1 MIDRRSLVEVG
12 VAMVLRD
19 RFSNEAGRISNSFR
33 TMMNDMN
40 TWNRGIQMSTSNAF
54 EFGKELVGG
63 MARAYQYS
71 AGVYD
76 QVFLASKMSGANAAQ
91 QARLMQVAKEVNEV
105 TPLTAADIASG
116 EKYLA
121 MAGNNVEQ
129 IERMIGP
136 AAKLASIFS
145 MPLGQKGGVADL
157 VTNIMQTFNI
167 PSQNA
172 TQVVDQLATAV
183 TSANISLTDLA
194 QSFQYSGAEFRNA
207 KISMGDAA
215 AAIGVL
221 GNQGIQASS
230 AGTALANMMR
240 YLTLSVTGQKK
251 GGGEMLKSLGIDPKT
266 LVDASGNLLR
276 LDKIISIL
284 GDKLRGKRGID
295 ISSALFNIF
304 GVRGTRAASALLQDY
319 WTGANKLTELMDKVA
334 GASGTVENLTQ
345 ERLQTPAGII
355 EQFKS
360 NWENFIVT
368 AGSTLAEVFSP
379 VLKLGSGILKIINSM
394 QETWAGKFLVKVVA
408 TGAVVGTLYQGFKFI
423 QGTIKMISTF
433 QALATSETNGMAE
446 GMVRTNVQAS
456 ILEGHMR
463 NISAMMMRMTAMQM
477 APGKFFALPMG
488 GTIGKTR
495 KGTVVARDAR
505 GRFTSMSTL
514 AGAGVGAAVG
524 STVTKTAGQQI
535 AKKGARGFGA
545 AVGSTVTKTAGQQIA
560 KKGAMGFG
568 ARLLGGRLLGFL
580 GGPWGLLA
588 SIAIPALIE
597 VIGGL
602 TNSVDK
608 NTAALTSEET
618 KASIQDRNQ
627 QAFVDAVRSAIRDGF
642 KDSRINIS
650 VDGNEAGDFAPG
662 GQQDFTGIS
671 LGLN

>member
-116 EKYLA
+116 ERYLA

-251 GGGEMLKSLGIDPKT
+251 GGGEMLIKSLGIDPKT

-433 QALATSETNGMAE
+433 QALATSETKGMAE

-535 AKKGARGFGA
+535 AKR
-545 AVGSTVTKTAGQQIA
+545 
-560 KKGAMGFG
+560 GAMGFG

-608 NTAALTSEET
+608 NTEALTSEET

>member
-1 MIDRRSLVEVG
+1 MINSRSLVEVG
-12 VAMVLRD
+12 VAMVLKD

-40 TWNRGIQMSTSNAF
+40 TWNRGIQMSAANAF
-54 EFGKELVGG
+54 DFGKELVGG
-63 MARAYQYS
+63 MAKAYQYS

-105 TPLTAADIASG
+105 TPLTAKDIASG
-116 EKYLA
+116 ERYLA

-129 IERMIGP
+129 IEKMIGP

-145 MPLGQKGGVADL
+145 MPLGEKGGVADL
-157 VTNIMQTFNI
+157 MTNIMQTFNI

-251 GGGEMLKSLGIDPKT
+251 AGSTMLKSLGIDPAS
-266 LVDASGNLLR
+266 LVDSQGNLLR
-276 LDKIISIL
+276 LDKIITML
-284 GDKLRGKRGID
+284 GDKLRGRRGID

-319 WTGANKLTELMDKVA
+319 WSGTNKLTELMDKVNSA
-334 GASGTVENLTQ
+334 KGTVESLTQ

-360 NWENFIVT
+360 NWENFVVT
-368 AGSTLAEVFSP
+368 AGSTLAKVFNP
-379 VLKLGSGILKIINSM
+379 LLKFGSGLLKIINDI

-408 TGAVVGTLYQGFKFI
+408 TGALVGTLYQGFKFI
-423 QGTIKMISTF
+423 SGTIRMISTF
-433 QALATSETNGMAE
+433 QALATAETEGMAA
-446 GMVRTNVQAS
+446 GMTKTNVQAT
-456 ILEGHMR
+456 ILEGHLR
-463 NISAMMMRMTAMQM
+463 NISAMMMRMTALQM

-488 GTIGKTR
+488 GTVGKTK
-495 KGTVVARDAR
+495 KGTVVARDSQ

-514 AGAGVGAAVG
+514 AGAGAGAAVG
-524 STVTKTAGQQI
+524 STVTRTAGQQV
-535 AKKGARGFGA
+535 AKRGA
-545 AVGSTVTKTAGQQIA
+545 I
-560 KKGAMGFG
+560 GFG
-568 ARLLGGRLLGFL
+568 ARLLGSRLLGFL
-580 GGPWGLLA
+580 GGPLGLAL
-588 SIAIPALIE
+588 SIGIPLLIE

-608 NTAALTSEET
+608 NTEALNSDDN
-618 KASIQDRNQ
+618 KASIQERNQ
-627 QAFVDAVRSAIRDGF
+627 QAFVEAVRSAIRDGF

-650 VDGNEAGDFAPG
+650 VDGEPVGDFAPG
-662 GQQDFTGIS
+662 NSSDFTGIA
-671 LGLN
+671 LGIN

>member
-1 MIDRRSLVEVG
+1 MINSRSLVEVG
-12 VAMVLRD
+12 VAMVLKD

-40 TWNRGIQMSTSNAF
+40 TWNRGIQMSAANAF
-54 EFGKELVGG
+54 DFGKELVGG
-63 MARAYQYS
+63 MAKAYQYS

-105 TPLTAADIASG
+105 TPLTAKDIASG
-116 EKYLA
+116 ERYLA

-129 IERMIGP
+129 IEKMIGP

-145 MPLGQKGGVADL
+145 MPLGEKGGVADL
-157 VTNIMQTFNI
+157 MTNIMQTFNI

-183 TSANISLTDLA
+183 NSANISLTDLA

-251 GGGEMLKSLGIDPKT
+251 AGSTMLKSLGIDPAS
-266 LVDASGNLLR
+266 LVDSQGNLLR
-276 LDKIISIL
+276 LDKIITML
-284 GDKLRGKRGID
+284 GDKLRGRRGID

-319 WTGANKLTELMDKVA
+319 WSGTNKLTELMDKVNSA
-334 GASGTVENLTQ
+334 KGTVESLAQ

-360 NWENFIVT
+360 NWENFVVT
-368 AGSTLAEVFSP
+368 VGSTLAQVFNP
-379 VLKLGSGILKIINSM
+379 LLKFGSGLLKIINDI

-408 TGAVVGTLYQGFKFI
+408 TGALVGTLYQGFKFI
-423 QGTIKMISTF
+423 SGTIRMISTF
-433 QALATSETNGMAE
+433 QALATAETEGMAA
-446 GMVRTNVQAS
+446 GMTKTNVQAT
-456 ILEGHMR
+456 ILEGHLR
-463 NISAMMMRMTAMQM
+463 NISAMMMRMTALQM

-488 GTIGKTR
+488 GTVGKTK
-495 KGTVVARDAR
+495 KGTVVARDSQ

-514 AGAGVGAAVG
+514 AGAGAGAAVG
-524 STVTKTAGQQI
+524 STVTRTAGQQV
-535 AKKGARGFGA
+535 AKRGA
-545 AVGSTVTKTAGQQIA
+545 I
-560 KKGAMGFG
+560 GFG
-568 ARLLGGRLLGFL
+568 ARLLGSRLLGFL
-580 GGPWGLLA
+580 GGPWGLAL
-588 SIAIPALIE
+588 SIGIPLLIE

-608 NTAALTSEET
+608 NTEALNSDDN
-618 KASIQDRNQ
+618 KASIQERNQ
-627 QAFVDAVRSAIRDGF
+627 QAFVEAVRSAIRDGF

-650 VDGNEAGDFAPG
+650 VDGEPVGDFAPG
-662 GQQDFTGIS
+662 NSSDFTGIA
-671 LGLN
+671 LGIN

>member
-1 MIDRRSLVEVG
+1 MINSRSLVEVG
-12 VAMVLRD
+12 VAMVLKD

-40 TWNRGIQMSTSNAF
+40 TWNRGIQMSAANAF
-54 EFGKELVGG
+54 DFGKELVGG
-63 MARAYQYS
+63 MAKAYQYS

-105 TPLTAADIASG
+105 TPLTAKDIASG

-129 IERMIGP
+129 IEKMIGP

-145 MPLGQKGGVADL
+145 MPLGEKGGVADL
-157 VTNIMQTFNI
+157 MTNIMQTFNI

-251 GGGEMLKSLGIDPKT
+251 AGSTMLKSLGIDPAS
-266 LVDASGNLLR
+266 LVDSQGNLLR
-276 LDKIISIL
+276 LDKIITML
-284 GDKLRGKRGID
+284 GDKLRGRRGID

-319 WTGANKLTELMDKVA
+319 WSGTNKLTELMDKVNSA
-334 GASGTVENLTQ
+334 KGTVESLTQ

-360 NWENFIVT
+360 NWENFVVT
-368 AGSTLAEVFSP
+368 VGSTLAQVFNP
-379 VLKLGSGILKIINSM
+379 LLKFGSGLLKIINDI

-408 TGAVVGTLYQGFKFI
+408 TGALVGTLYQGFKFI
-423 QGTIKMISTF
+423 SGTIRMISTF
-433 QALATSETNGMAE
+433 QALATAETEGMAA
-446 GMVRTNVQAS
+446 GMTKTNVQAT
-456 ILEGHMR
+456 ILEGHLR
-463 NISAMMMRMTAMQM
+463 NISAMMMRMTALQM

-488 GTIGKTR
+488 GTVGKTK
-495 KGTVVARDAR
+495 KGTVVARDSQ

-514 AGAGVGAAVG
+514 AGAGAGAAVG
-524 STVTKTAGQQI
+524 STVTRTAGQQV
-535 AKKGARGFGA
+535 AKRGA
-545 AVGSTVTKTAGQQIA
+545 I
-560 KKGAMGFG
+560 GFG
-568 ARLLGGRLLGFL
+568 ARLLGSRLLGFL
-580 GGPWGLLA
+580 GGPLGLAL
-588 SIAIPALIE
+588 SIGIPLLIE

-608 NTAALTSEET
+608 NTET
-618 KASIQDRNQ
+618 LNSDDNKASIQERNQ
-627 QAFVDAVRSAIRDGF
+627 QAFVEAVRSAIRDGF

-650 VDGNEAGDFAPG
+650 VDGEPVGDFAPG
-662 GQQDFTGIS
+662 NSSDFTGIA
-671 LGLN
+671 LGIN

>member
-1 MIDRRSLVEVG
+1 MINSRSLVEVG
-12 VAMVLRD
+12 VAMVLKD

-40 TWNRGIQMSTSNAF
+40 TWNRGIQMSAANAF
-54 EFGKELVGG
+54 DFGKELVGG
-63 MARAYQYS
+63 MAKAYQYS

-105 TPLTAADIASG
+105 TPLTAKDIASG

-129 IERMIGP
+129 IEKMIGP

-145 MPLGQKGGVADL
+145 MPFGEKGGVADL
-157 VTNIMQTFNI
+157 MTNIMQTFDI

-221 GNQGIQASS
+221 GNQGIHASS

-251 GGGEMLKSLGIDPKT
+251 AGSTMLKSLGIDPAS
-266 LVDASGNLLR
+266 LVDSQGNLLR
-276 LDKIISIL
+276 LDKIITML
-284 GDKLRGKRGID
+284 GDKLRGRRGID

-319 WTGANKLTELMDKVA
+319 WSGTNKLTELMDKVNSA
-334 GASGTVENLTQ
+334 KGTVENLTQ

-368 AGSTLAEVFSP
+368 AGSTLAKVFNP
-379 VLKLGSGILKIINSM
+379 LLKFGSGLLKIINDI
-394 QETWAGKFLVKVVA
+394 QETWAGKFLVKIVA
-408 TGAVVGTLYQGFKFI
+408 TGALVGTIYQGFKFI
-423 QGTIKMISTF
+423 SGTIRMISTF
-433 QALATSETNGMAE
+433 QALATAETEGMAA
-446 GMVRTNVQAS
+446 GMTKTNVQAT
-456 ILEGHMR
+456 ILEGHLR
-463 NISAMMMRMTAMQM
+463 NISAMMMRMTALQM

-488 GTIGKTR
+488 GTVGKTK
-495 KGTVVARDAR
+495 KGTVVARDSQ

-514 AGAGVGAAVG
+514 AGAGAGAAVG
-524 STVTKTAGQQI
+524 STVTRTAGQQV
-535 AKKGARGFGA
+535 AKRGA
-545 AVGSTVTKTAGQQIA
+545 I
-560 KKGAMGFG
+560 GFG
-568 ARLLGGRLLGFL
+568 ARLLGSRLLGFL
-580 GGPWGLLA
+580 GGPLGLAL
-588 SIAIPALIE
+588 SIGIPLLIE
-597 VIGGL
+597 VIGSL
-602 TNSVDK
+602 TSSVDK
-608 NTAALTSEET
+608 NTEALNSDDN
-618 KASIQDRNQ
+618 KASIQERNQ
-627 QAFVDAVRSAIRDGF
+627 QAFVEAVRSAIRDGF

-650 VDGNEAGDFAPG
+650 VDGEPVGDFAPG
-662 GQQDFTGIS
+662 NSSDFTGIA
-671 LGLN
+671 LGIN

>member
-116 EKYLA
+116 ERYLA

-157 VTNIMQTFNI
+157 MTNIMQTFNI

-334 GASGTVENLTQ
+334 GANGTVENLTQ

-379 VLKLGSGILKIINSM
+379 VLKLGSGILKIINSI

-423 QGTIKMISTF
+423 QGTIKMIGTF
-433 QALATSETNGMAE
+433 QALATTETNGMAE
-446 GMVRTNVQAS
+446 GMVRTNVQAT

-495 KGTVVARDAR
+495 KGIVVARDAR
-505 GRFTSMSTL
+505 RFTSMSTL
-514 AGAGVGAAVG
+514 AGAGV
-524 STVTKTAGQQI
+524 
-535 AKKGARGFGA
+535 GA

-602 TNSVDK
+602 TSSVDN
-608 NTAALTSEET
+608 NTAALNSEET

-627 QAFVDAVRSAIRDGF
+627 QAFIDAVRGAIRDGF
-642 KDSRINIS
+642 NDSRINIS

>member
-1 MIDRRSLVEVG
+1 MINSRSLVEVG
-12 VAMVLRD
+12 VAMVLKD

-40 TWNRGIQMSTSNAF
+40 TWNRGIQMSAANAF
-54 EFGKELVGG
+54 DFGKELVGG
-63 MARAYQYS
+63 MAKAYQYS

-105 TPLTAADIASG
+105 TPLTAKDIASG
-116 EKYLA
+116 ERYLA

-129 IERMIGP
+129 IEKMIGP

-145 MPLGQKGGVADL
+145 MPLGEKGGVADL
-157 VTNIMQTFNI
+157 MTNIMQTFNI

-251 GGGEMLKSLGIDPKT
+251 AGSTMLKSLGIDPAS
-266 LVDASGNLLR
+266 LVDSQGNLLR
-276 LDKIISIL
+276 LDKIITML
-284 GDKLRGKRGID
+284 GDKLRGRRGID

-319 WTGANKLTELMDKVA
+319 WSGTNKLTELMDKVNSA
-334 GASGTVENLTQ
+334 KGTVESLTQ

-360 NWENFIVT
+360 NWENFVVT
-368 AGSTLAEVFSP
+368 VGSTLAQVFNP
-379 VLKLGSGILKIINSM
+379 LLKFGSGLLKIINDI

-408 TGAVVGTLYQGFKFI
+408 TGALVGTLYQGFKFI
-423 QGTIKMISTF
+423 SGTIRMISTF
-433 QALATSETNGMAE
+433 QALATAETEGMAA
-446 GMVRTNVQAS
+446 GMTKTNVQAT
-456 ILEGHMR
+456 ILEGHLR
-463 NISAMMMRMTAMQM
+463 NISAMMMRMTALQM

-488 GTIGKTR
+488 GTVGKTK
-495 KGTVVARDAR
+495 KGTVVARDSQ

-514 AGAGVGAAVG
+514 AGAGAGAAVG
-524 STVTKTAGQQI
+524 STVTRTAGQQV
-535 AKKGARGFGA
+535 AKRGA
-545 AVGSTVTKTAGQQIA
+545 I
-560 KKGAMGFG
+560 GFG
-568 ARLLGGRLLGFL
+568 ARLLGSRLLGFL
-580 GGPWGLLA
+580 GGPLGLAL
-588 SIAIPALIE
+588 SIGIPLLIE

-608 NTAALTSEET
+608 NTET
-618 KASIQDRNQ
+618 LNSDDNKASIQERNQ
-627 QAFVDAVRSAIRDGF
+627 QAFVEAVRSAIRDGF

-650 VDGNEAGDFAPG
+650 VDGEPVGDFAPG
-662 GQQDFTGIS
+662 NSSDFTGIA
-671 LGLN
+671 LGIN

>member
-1 MIDRRSLVEVG
+1 MINSRSLVEVG
-12 VAMVLRD
+12 VAMVLKD

-40 TWNRGIQMSTSNAF
+40 TWNRGIQMSAANAF
-54 EFGKELVGG
+54 DFGKELVGG
-63 MARAYQYS
+63 MAKAYQYS

-116 EKYLA
+116 ERYLA

-129 IERMIGP
+129 IEKMIGP

-145 MPLGQKGGVADL
+145 MPLGEKGGVADL
-157 VTNIMQTFNI
+157 MTNIMQTFNI

-251 GGGEMLKSLGIDPKT
+251 AGSTMLKSLGIDPAS
-266 LVDASGNLLR
+266 LVDSQGNLLR
-276 LDKIISIL
+276 LDKIITML
-284 GDKLRGKRGID
+284 GDKLRGRRGID

-319 WTGANKLTELMDKVA
+319 WSGTNKLTELMDKVNSA
-334 GASGTVENLTQ
+334 KGTVENLTQ

-360 NWENFIVT
+360 NWGNFIVT
-368 AGSTLAEVFSP
+368 AGSTLAKVFNP
-379 VLKLGSGILKIINSM
+379 LLKFGSGLLKIINDI
-394 QETWAGKFLVKVVA
+394 QETWAGKFLVKIVA
-408 TGAVVGTLYQGFKFI
+408 TGALVGTIYQGFKFI
-423 QGTIKMISTF
+423 SGTIRMISTF
-433 QALATSETNGMAE
+433 QALATAETEGMAA
-446 GMVRTNVQAS
+446 GMTKTNVQAT
-456 ILEGHMR
+456 ILEGHLR
-463 NISAMMMRMTAMQM
+463 NISAMMMRMTALQM

-488 GTIGKTR
+488 GTVGKTK
-495 KGTVVARDAR
+495 KGTVVARDSQ

-514 AGAGVGAAVG
+514 AGAGAGAAVG
-524 STVTKTAGQQI
+524 STVTRTAGQQV
-535 AKKGARGFGA
+535 AKRGA
-545 AVGSTVTKTAGQQIA
+545 I
-560 KKGAMGFG
+560 GFG
-568 ARLLGGRLLGFL
+568 ARLLGSRLLGFL
-580 GGPWGLLA
+580 GGPLGLAL
-588 SIAIPALIE
+588 SIGIPLLIE

-602 TNSVDK
+602 TSSVDK
-608 NTAALTSEET
+608 NTEALNSDDN
-618 KASIQDRNQ
+618 KASIQERNQ
-627 QAFVDAVRSAIRDGF
+627 QAFVEAVRSAIRDGF

-650 VDGNEAGDFAPG
+650 VDGEPVGDFAPG
-662 GQQDFTGIS
+662 NSSDFTGIA
-671 LGLN
+671 LGIN

>member
-1 MIDRRSLVEVG
+1 MINSRSLVEVG
-12 VAMVLRD
+12 VAMVLKD

-40 TWNRGIQMSTSNAF
+40 TWNRGIQMSAANAF
-54 EFGKELVGG
+54 DFGKELVGG
-63 MARAYQYS
+63 MAKAYQYS

-91 QARLMQVAKEVNEV
+91 QARLMQIAKEVNEV
-105 TPLTAADIASG
+105 TPLTAKDIASG
-116 EKYLA
+116 ERYLA

-129 IERMIGP
+129 IEKMIGP

-145 MPLGQKGGVADL
+145 MPLGEKGGVADL
-157 VTNIMQTFNI
+157 MTNIMQTFNI

-251 GGGEMLKSLGIDPKT
+251 AGSTMLKSLGIDPAS
-266 LVDASGNLLR
+266 LVDSQGNLLR
-276 LDKIISIL
+276 LDKIITML
-284 GDKLRGKRGID
+284 GDKLRGRRGID

-319 WTGANKLTELMDKVA
+319 WSGTNKLTELMDKVNSA
-334 GASGTVENLTQ
+334 KGTVESLTQ

-360 NWENFIVT
+360 NWENFVVT
-368 AGSTLAEVFSP
+368 VGSTLAQVFNP
-379 VLKLGSGILKIINSM
+379 LLKFGSDLLKIINDI

-408 TGAVVGTLYQGFKFI
+408 TGALVGTLYQGFKFI
-423 QGTIKMISTF
+423 SGTIRMISTF
-433 QALATSETNGMAE
+433 QALATAETEGMAA
-446 GMVRTNVQAS
+446 GMTKTNVQAT
-456 ILEGHMR
+456 ILEGHLR
-463 NISAMMMRMTAMQM
+463 NISAMMMRMTALQM

-488 GTIGKTR
+488 GTVGKTK
-495 KGTVVARDAR
+495 KGTVVARDSQ

-514 AGAGVGAAVG
+514 AGAGAGAAVG
-524 STVTKTAGQQI
+524 STVTRTAGQQV
-535 AKKGARGFGA
+535 AKRGA
-545 AVGSTVTKTAGQQIA
+545 I
-560 KKGAMGFG
+560 GFG
-568 ARLLGGRLLGFL
+568 ARLLGSRLLGFL
-580 GGPWGLLA
+580 GGPLGLAL
-588 SIAIPALIE
+588 SIGIPLLIE

-608 NTAALTSEET
+608 NTEALNSDDN
-618 KASIQDRNQ
+618 KASIQERNQ
-627 QAFVDAVRSAIRDGF
+627 QAFVEAVRSAIRDGF

-650 VDGNEAGDFAPG
+650 VDGEPVGDFAPG
-662 GQQDFTGIS
+662 NSSDFTGIA
-671 LGLN
+671 LGIN

>member
-1 MIDRRSLVEVG
+1 MINSRSLVEVG
-12 VAMVLRD
+12 VAMVLKD

-40 TWNRGIQMSTSNAF
+40 TWNRGIQMSAANAF
-54 EFGKELVGG
+54 DFGKELVGG
-63 MARAYQYS
+63 MAKAYQYS

-105 TPLTAADIASG
+105 TPLTAKDIASG
-116 EKYLA
+116 ERYLA

-129 IERMIGP
+129 IEKMIGP

-145 MPLGQKGGVADL
+145 MPLGEKGGVADL
-157 VTNIMQTFNI
+157 MTNIMQTFNI

-172 TQVVDQLATAV
+172 TQVVDQLVTAV

-251 GGGEMLKSLGIDPKT
+251 AGSTMLKSLGIDPAS
-266 LVDASGNLLR
+266 LVDSQGNLLR
-276 LDKIISIL
+276 LDKIITML
-284 GDKLRGKRGID
+284 GDKLRGRRGID

-319 WTGANKLTELMDKVA
+319 WSGTNKLTELMDKVNSA
-334 GASGTVENLTQ
+334 KGTVENLTQ

-360 NWENFIVT
+360 NWENFVVT
-368 AGSTLAEVFSP
+368 VGSTLAKVFNP
-379 VLKLGSGILKIINSM
+379 LLKFGSGLFKIINDI

-408 TGAVVGTLYQGFKFI
+408 TGALVGTLYQGFKFI
-423 QGTIKMISTF
+423 SGTIRMISTF
-433 QALATSETNGMAE
+433 QALATAETEGMAA
-446 GMVRTNVQAS
+446 GMIKTNVQAT
-456 ILEGHMR
+456 ILEGHLR
-463 NISAMMMRMTAMQM
+463 NISAMMMRMTALQM

-488 GTIGKTR
+488 GTVGKTK
-495 KGTVVARDAR
+495 KGTVIARDSQ

-514 AGAGVGAAVG
+514 AGAGAGAAVG
-524 STVTKTAGQQI
+524 STVTRTAGQQV
-535 AKKGARGFGA
+535 AKRGA
-545 AVGSTVTKTAGQQIA
+545 I
-560 KKGAMGFG
+560 GFG
-568 ARLLGGRLLGFL
+568 ARLLGSRLLGFL
-580 GGPWGLLA
+580 GGPLGLAL
-588 SIAIPALIE
+588 SIGIPLLIE

-602 TNSVDK
+602 TSSVDK
-608 NTAALTSEET
+608 NTEALNSDDN
-618 KASIQDRNQ
+618 KASIQERNQ
-627 QAFVDAVRSAIRDGF
+627 QAFVEAVRSAIRDGF

-650 VDGNEAGDFAPG
+650 VDGEPVGDFAPG
-662 GQQDFTGIS
+662 NSSDFTGIA
-671 LGLN
+671 LGIN

>member
-1 MIDRRSLVEVG
+1 MINSRSLVEVG
-12 VAMVLRD
+12 VAMVLKD

-40 TWNRGIQMSTSNAF
+40 TWNRGIQMSAANAF
-54 EFGKELVGG
+54 DFGKELVGG
-63 MARAYQYS
+63 MAKAYQYS

-105 TPLTAADIASG
+105 TPLTAKDIASG
-116 EKYLA
+116 ERYLA

-129 IERMIGP
+129 IEKMIGP

-145 MPLGQKGGVADL
+145 MPLGEKGGVADL
-157 VTNIMQTFNI
+157 MTNIMQAFNI

-251 GGGEMLKSLGIDPKT
+251 AGSSMLKSLGIDPAS
-266 LVDASGNLLR
+266 LVDSQGNLLR
-276 LDKIISIL
+276 LDKIITML
-284 GDKLRGKRGID
+284 GDKLRGRRGID

-319 WTGANKLTELMDKVA
+319 WSGTNKLTELMDKVNSA
-334 GASGTVENLTQ
+334 KGTVESLTQ

-360 NWENFIVT
+360 NWGNFVVT
-368 AGSTLAEVFSP
+368 VGSTLAQVFNP
-379 VLKLGSGILKIINSM
+379 LLKFGSGLLKIINDI

-408 TGAVVGTLYQGFKFI
+408 TGALVGTLYQGFKFI
-423 QGTIKMISTF
+423 SGTIRMISTF
-433 QALATSETNGMAE
+433 QALATAETEGMAA
-446 GMVRTNVQAS
+446 GMTKTNVQAT
-456 ILEGHMR
+456 ILEGHLR
-463 NISAMMMRMTAMQM
+463 NISAMMMRMTALQM

-488 GTIGKTR
+488 GTVGKTK
-495 KGTVVARDAR
+495 KGTVVARDSQ

-514 AGAGVGAAVG
+514 AGAGAGAAVG
-524 STVTKTAGQQI
+524 STVTRTAGQQV
-535 AKKGARGFGA
+535 AKRGA
-545 AVGSTVTKTAGQQIA
+545 I
-560 KKGAMGFG
+560 GFG
-568 ARLLGGRLLGFL
+568 ARLLGSRLLGFL
-580 GGPWGLLA
+580 GGPLGLAL
-588 SIAIPALIE
+588 SIGIPLLIE

-608 NTAALTSEET
+608 NTEALNSDDN
-618 KASIQDRNQ
+618 KASIQERNQ
-627 QAFVDAVRSAIRDGF
+627 QAFVEAVRSAIRDGF

-650 VDGNEAGDFAPG
+650 VDGEPVGDFAPG
-662 GQQDFTGIS
+662 NSSDFTGIA
-671 LGLN
+671 LGIN

>member
-1 MIDRRSLVEVG
+1 MINSRSLVEVG
-12 VAMVLRD
+12 VAMVLKD

-40 TWNRGIQMSTSNAF
+40 TWNRGIQMSAANAF
-54 EFGKELVGG
+54 DFGKELVGG
-63 MARAYQYS
+63 MAKAYQYS

-105 TPLTAADIASG
+105 TPLTAKDIASG
-116 EKYLA
+116 ERYLA

-129 IERMIGP
+129 IEKMIGP

-145 MPLGQKGGVADL
+145 MPLGEKGGVADL
-157 VTNIMQTFNI
+157 MTNIMQTFNI

-251 GGGEMLKSLGIDPKT
+251 AGSTMLKSLGIDPAS
-266 LVDASGNLLR
+266 LVDSQGNLLR
-276 LDKIISIL
+276 LDKIITML
-284 GDKLRGKRGID
+284 GDKLRGRRGID

-319 WTGANKLTELMDKVA
+319 WSGTNKLTELMDKVNSA
-334 GASGTVENLTQ
+334 KGTVESLAQ

-360 NWENFIVT
+360 NWENFVVT
-368 AGSTLAEVFSP
+368 VGSTLAQVFNP
-379 VLKLGSGILKIINSM
+379 LLKFGSGLLKIINDI

-408 TGAVVGTLYQGFKFI
+408 TGALVGTLYQGFKFI
-423 QGTIKMISTF
+423 SGTIRMISTF
-433 QALATSETNGMAE
+433 QALATAETEGMAA
-446 GMVRTNVQAS
+446 GMTKTNVQAT
-456 ILEGHMR
+456 ILEGHLR
-463 NISAMMMRMTAMQM
+463 NISAMMMRMTALQM

-488 GTIGKTR
+488 GTVGKTK
-495 KGTVVARDAR
+495 KGTVVARDSQ

-514 AGAGVGAAVG
+514 AGAGAGAAVG
-524 STVTKTAGQQI
+524 STVTRTAGQQV
-535 AKKGARGFGA
+535 AKRGA
-545 AVGSTVTKTAGQQIA
+545 I
-560 KKGAMGFG
+560 GFG
-568 ARLLGGRLLGFL
+568 ARLLGSRLLGFL
-580 GGPWGLLA
+580 GGPLGLAL
-588 SIAIPALIE
+588 SIGIPLLIE

-608 NTAALTSEET
+608 NTEALNSDNN
-618 KASIQDRNQ
+618 KASIQERNQ
-627 QAFVDAVRSAIRDGF
+627 QAFVEAVRSAIRDGF

-650 VDGNEAGDFAPG
+650 VDGEPVGDFAPG
-662 GQQDFTGIS
+662 NSSDFTGIA
-671 LGLN
+671 LGIN

>member
-1 MIDRRSLVEVG
+1 MINSRSLVEVG
-12 VAMVLRD
+12 VAMVLKD

-40 TWNRGIQMSTSNAF
+40 TWNRGIQMSAANAF
-54 EFGKELVGG
+54 DFGKELVGG
-63 MARAYQYS
+63 MAKAYQYS

-76 QVFLASKMSGANAAQ
+76 QVFLASKVSGANAAQ

-105 TPLTAADIASG
+105 TPLTAKDIASG
-116 EKYLA
+116 ERYLA

-129 IERMIGP
+129 IEKMIGP

-145 MPLGQKGGVADL
+145 MPVGEKGGVADL
-157 VTNIMQTFNI
+157 MTNIMQTFNI

-183 TSANISLTDLA
+183 NSANISLTDLA

-251 GGGEMLKSLGIDPKT
+251 AGSTMLKSLGIDPAS
-266 LVDASGNLLR
+266 LVDSQGNLLR
-276 LDKIISIL
+276 LDKIITML
-284 GDKLRGKRGID
+284 GDKLRGRRGID

-319 WTGANKLTELMDKVA
+319 WSGTNKLTELMDKLNSA
-334 GASGTVENLTQ
+334 KGTVESLTQ

-360 NWENFIVT
+360 NWENFVVT
-368 AGSTLAEVFSP
+368 VGSTLAQVFNP
-379 VLKLGSGILKIINSM
+379 LLKFGSGLLKIINDI

-408 TGAVVGTLYQGFKFI
+408 TGALVGTLYQGFKFI
-423 QGTIKMISTF
+423 SGTIRMISTF
-433 QALATSETNGMAE
+433 QALATAETEGMAA
-446 GMVRTNVQAS
+446 GMTKTNVQAT
-456 ILEGHMR
+456 ILEGHLR
-463 NISAMMMRMTAMQM
+463 NISAMMMRMTALQM

-488 GTIGKTR
+488 GTVGKTK
-495 KGTVVARDAR
+495 KGTVVARDSQ

-514 AGAGVGAAVG
+514 AGAGAGAAVG
-524 STVTKTAGQQI
+524 STVTRTAGQQV
-535 AKKGARGFGA
+535 AKSGA
-545 AVGSTVTKTAGQQIA
+545 I
-560 KKGAMGFG
+560 GFG
-568 ARLLGGRLLGFL
+568 ARLLGSRLLGFL
-580 GGPWGLLA
+580 GGPLGLAL
-588 SIAIPALIE
+588 SIGIPLLIE

-608 NTAALTSEET
+608 NTEALNSDDN
-618 KASIQDRNQ
+618 KASIQERNQ
-627 QAFVDAVRSAIRDGF
+627 QAFVEAVRSAIRDGF

-650 VDGNEAGDFAPG
+650 VDGEPVGDFAPG
-662 GQQDFTGIS
+662 NSSDFTGIA
-671 LGLN
+671 LGIN

>member
-1 MIDRRSLVEVG
+1 MINSRSLVEVG
-12 VAMVLRD
+12 VAMVLKD

-40 TWNRGIQMSTSNAF
+40 TWNRGIQMSAANAF
-54 EFGKELVGG
+54 DFGKELVGG
-63 MARAYQYS
+63 MAKAYQYS

-76 QVFLASKMSGANAAQ
+76 RVFLASKMSGANAAQ

-105 TPLTAADIASG
+105 TPLTAKDIASG
-116 EKYLA
+116 ERYLA

-129 IERMIGP
+129 IEKMIGP

-145 MPLGQKGGVADL
+145 MPLGEKGGVADL
-157 VTNIMQTFNI
+157 MTNIMQTFNI

-251 GGGEMLKSLGIDPKT
+251 AGSTMLKSLGIDPAS
-266 LVDASGNLLR
+266 LVDSQGNLLR
-276 LDKIISIL
+276 LDKIITML
-284 GDKLRGKRGID
+284 GDKLRGRRGID

-319 WTGANKLTELMDKVA
+319 WSGTNKLTELMDKVNSA
-334 GASGTVENLTQ
+334 KGTVESLTQ

-368 AGSTLAEVFSP
+368 AGSTLAQVFSP
-379 VLKLGSGILKIINSM
+379 ILKLGSGLLKIINDI

-408 TGAVVGTLYQGFKFI
+408 TGAIVGTLYQGFKFI
-423 QGTIKMISTF
+423 SGTIRMISTF
-433 QALATSETNGMAE
+433 QALATAETEGMAS
-446 GMVRTNVQAS
+446 GMTKTNVQAS
-456 ILEGHMR
+456 ILEGHLR
-463 NISAMMMRMTAMQM
+463 NISAMMMRMTALQM

-488 GTIGKTR
+488 GTVGRMKNGR
-495 KGTVVARDAR
+495 LAAR
-505 GRFTSMSTL
+505 GADGKFISMAGL
-514 AGAGVGAAVG
+514 AGAGAA
-524 STVTKTAGQQI
+524 SSMATNTAKTVGQQVV
-535 AKKGARGFGA
+535 KKGAIRGA
-545 AVGSTVTKTAGQQIA
+545 A
-560 KKGAMGFG
+560 GF
-568 ARLLGGRLLGFL
+568 LGGRLLGFL
-580 GGPWGLLA
+580 GGPVGLAL
-588 SIAIPALIE
+588 SIGIPLLID

-602 TNSVDK
+602 TSSVDK
-608 NTAALTSEET
+608 NTEALNSEEN
-618 KASIQDRNQ
+618 KASIQERNQ

-650 VDGNEAGDFAPG
+650 VDGEPAGDFAPG
-662 GQQDFTGIS
+662 GQQDFTGIA
-671 LGLN
+671 LGIN

>member
-1 MIDRRSLVEVG
+1 MINSRSLVEVG
-12 VAMVLRD
+12 VAMVLKD

-40 TWNRGIQMSTSNAF
+40 TWNRGIQMSAANAF
-54 EFGKELVGG
+54 DFGKELVGG
-63 MARAYQYS
+63 MAKAYQYS

-105 TPLTAADIASG
+105 TPLTAKDIASG
-116 EKYLA
+116 ERYLA

-129 IERMIGP
+129 IEKMIGP

-145 MPLGQKGGVADL
+145 MPLGEKGGVADL
-157 VTNIMQTFNI
+157 MTNIMQTFNI

-183 TSANISLTDLA
+183 NSANISLTDLA

-215 AAIGVL
+215 AAMGVL

-251 GGGEMLKSLGIDPKT
+251 AGSTMLKSLGIDPAS
-266 LVDASGNLLR
+266 LVDSQGNLLR
-276 LDKIISIL
+276 LDKIITML
-284 GDKLRGKRGID
+284 GDKLRGRRGID

-319 WTGANKLTELMDKVA
+319 WSGTNKLTELMDKVNSA
-334 GASGTVENLTQ
+334 KGTVESLAQ

-360 NWENFIVT
+360 NWENFVVT
-368 AGSTLAEVFSP
+368 VGSTLAQVFNP
-379 VLKLGSGILKIINSM
+379 LLKFGSGLLKIINDI

-408 TGAVVGTLYQGFKFI
+408 TGALVGTLYQGFKFI
-423 QGTIKMISTF
+423 SGTIRMISTF
-433 QALATSETNGMAE
+433 QALATAETEGMAA
-446 GMVRTNVQAS
+446 GMTKTNVQAT
-456 ILEGHMR
+456 ILEGHLR
-463 NISAMMMRMTAMQM
+463 NISAMMMRMTALQM

-488 GTIGKTR
+488 GTVGKTK
-495 KGTVVARDAR
+495 KGTVVARDSQ

-514 AGAGVGAAVG
+514 AGAGAGAAVG
-524 STVTKTAGQQI
+524 STVTRTAGQQV
-535 AKKGARGFGA
+535 AKRGA
-545 AVGSTVTKTAGQQIA
+545 I
-560 KKGAMGFG
+560 GFG
-568 ARLLGGRLLGFL
+568 ARLLGSRLLGFL
-580 GGPWGLLA
+580 GGPLGLAL
-588 SIAIPALIE
+588 SIGIPLLIE

-608 NTAALTSEET
+608 NTEALNSDDN
-618 KASIQDRNQ
+618 KASIQERNQ
-627 QAFVDAVRSAIRDGF
+627 QAFVEAVRSAIRDGF

-650 VDGNEAGDFAPG
+650 VDGEPVGDFAPG
-662 GQQDFTGIS
+662 NSSDFTGIA
-671 LGLN
+671 LGIN

>member
-1 MIDRRSLVEVG
+1 MINSRSLVEVG
-12 VAMVLRD
+12 VAMVLKD

-33 TMMNDMN
+33 TLMNDMN
-40 TWNRGIQMSTSNAF
+40 TWNRGIQMSAANAF
-54 EFGKELVGG
+54 DFGKELVGG
-63 MARAYQYS
+63 MAKAYQYS

-91 QARLMQVAKEVNEV
+91 QVRLMQVAKEVNEV
-105 TPLTAADIASG
+105 LPLTAKDIASG

-129 IERMIGP
+129 IEKMIGP

-145 MPLGQKGGVADL
+145 MPLGEKGGVADL
-157 VTNIMQTFNI
+157 MTNIMQTFNI

-251 GGGEMLKSLGIDPKT
+251 AGSTMLKSLGIDPAS
-266 LVDASGNLLR
+266 LVDSQGNLLR
-276 LDKIISIL
+276 LDKIITML
-284 GDKLRGKRGID
+284 GDKLRGRRGID

-319 WTGANKLTELMDKVA
+319 WSGTNKLTELMDKVNSA
-334 GASGTVENLTQ
+334 KGTVESLTQ

-360 NWENFIVT
+360 NWENFVVT
-368 AGSTLAEVFSP
+368 VGSTLAQVFNP
-379 VLKLGSGILKIINSM
+379 LLKFGSGLFKIINDI

-408 TGAVVGTLYQGFKFI
+408 TGALVGTLYQGFKFI
-423 QGTIKMISTF
+423 SGTIRMISTF
-433 QALATSETNGMAE
+433 QALATAETEGMAA
-446 GMVRTNVQAS
+446 GMTKTNVQAT
-456 ILEGHMR
+456 ILEGHLR
-463 NISAMMMRMTAMQM
+463 NISAMMMRMTALQM

-488 GTIGKTR
+488 GTVGKTK
-495 KGTVVARDAR
+495 KGTVVARDSQ

-514 AGAGVGAAVG
+514 AGAGAGAAVG
-524 STVTKTAGQQI
+524 STVTRTAGQQV
-535 AKKGARGFGA
+535 AKRGA
-545 AVGSTVTKTAGQQIA
+545 I
-560 KKGAMGFG
+560 GFG
-568 ARLLGGRLLGFL
+568 ARLLGSRLLGFL
-580 GGPWGLLA
+580 GGPLGLAL
-588 SIAIPALIE
+588 SIGIPLLIE
-597 VIGGL
+597 VIGSL
-602 TNSVDK
+602 TSSVDK
-608 NTAALTSEET
+608 NTEALNSDDN
-618 KASIQDRNQ
+618 KASIQERNQ
-627 QAFVDAVRSAIRDGF
+627 QAFVEAVRSAIRDGF

-650 VDGNEAGDFAPG
+650 VDGEPVGDFAPG
-662 GQQDFTGIS
+662 NSSDFTGIA
-671 LGLN
+671 LGIN

>member
-1 MIDRRSLVEVG
+1 MINSRSLVEVG
-12 VAMVLRD
+12 VAMVLKD

-40 TWNRGIQMSTSNAF
+40 TWNRGIQMSAANAF
-54 EFGKELVGG
+54 DFGKELVGG
-63 MARAYQYS
+63 MAKAYQYS

-76 QVFLASKMSGANAAQ
+76 QVFLASKVSGANAAQ

-105 TPLTAADIASG
+105 TPLTAKDIASG
-116 EKYLA
+116 ERYLA

-129 IERMIGP
+129 IEKMIGP

-145 MPLGQKGGVADL
+145 MPVGEKGGVADL
-157 VTNIMQTFNI
+157 MTNIMQTFNI

-183 TSANISLTDLA
+183 NSANISLTDLA

-251 GGGEMLKSLGIDPKT
+251 TGSTMLKSLGIDPAS
-266 LVDASGNLLR
+266 LVDSQGNLLR
-276 LDKIISIL
+276 LDKIITML
-284 GDKLRGKRGID
+284 GDKLRGRRGID

-319 WTGANKLTELMDKVA
+319 WSGTNKLTELMDKVNSA
-334 GASGTVENLTQ
+334 KGTVESLTQ

-360 NWENFIVT
+360 NWENFVVT
-368 AGSTLAEVFSP
+368 VGSTLAQVFNP
-379 VLKLGSGILKIINSM
+379 LLKFGSGLFKIINDI

-408 TGAVVGTLYQGFKFI
+408 TGALVGTLYQGFKFI
-423 QGTIKMISTF
+423 SGTIRMISTF
-433 QALATSETNGMAE
+433 QALATAETEGMAA
-446 GMVRTNVQAS
+446 GMTKTNVQAT
-456 ILEGHMR
+456 ILEGHLR
-463 NISAMMMRMTAMQM
+463 NISAMMMRMTALQM

-488 GTIGKTR
+488 GTVGKTK
-495 KGTVVARDAR
+495 KGTVVARDSQ

-514 AGAGVGAAVG
+514 AGAGAGAAVG
-524 STVTKTAGQQI
+524 STVTRTAGQQV
-535 AKKGARGFGA
+535 AKRGA
-545 AVGSTVTKTAGQQIA
+545 I
-560 KKGAMGFG
+560 GFG
-568 ARLLGGRLLGFL
+568 ARLLGSRLLGFL
-580 GGPWGLLA
+580 GGPLGLAL
-588 SIAIPALIE
+588 SIGIPLLIE

-608 NTAALTSEET
+608 NTEALNSDDN
-618 KASIQDRNQ
+618 KASIQERNQ
-627 QAFVDAVRSAIRDGF
+627 QAFVEAVRSAIRDGF

-650 VDGNEAGDFAPG
+650 VDGEPVGDFAPG
-662 GQQDFTGIS
+662 NSSDFTGIA
-671 LGLN
+671 LGIN

>member
-1 MIDRRSLVEVG
+1 MINSRSLVEVG
-12 VAMVLRD
+12 VAMVLKD

-40 TWNRGIQMSTSNAF
+40 TWNRGIQMSAANAF
-54 EFGKELVGG
+54 DFGKELVGG
-63 MARAYQYS
+63 MAKAYQYS

-105 TPLTAADIASG
+105 TPLTAKDIASG

-129 IERMIGP
+129 IEKMIGP
-136 AAKLASIFS
+136 AAKLASIFN
-145 MPLGQKGGVADL
+145 MPLGEKGGVADL
-157 VTNIMQTFNI
+157 MTNIMQTFDI

-251 GGGEMLKSLGIDPKT
+251 AGSTMLKSLGIDPAS
-266 LVDASGNLLR
+266 LVDSQGNLLR
-276 LDKIISIL
+276 LDKIITML
-284 GDKLRGKRGID
+284 GDKLRGRRGID

-319 WTGANKLTELMDKVA
+319 WSGTNKLTELMDKVNSA
-334 GASGTVENLTQ
+334 KGTVENLTQ

-368 AGSTLAEVFSP
+368 AGSTLAKVFNP
-379 VLKLGSGILKIINSM
+379 LLKFGSGLLKIINDI
-394 QETWAGKFLVKVVA
+394 QETWAGKFLVKIVA
-408 TGAVVGTLYQGFKFI
+408 TGALVGTIYQGFKFI
-423 QGTIKMISTF
+423 SGTIRMISTF
-433 QALATSETNGMAE
+433 QALATAETEGMAA
-446 GMVRTNVQAS
+446 GMTKTNVQAT
-456 ILEGHMR
+456 ILEGHLR
-463 NISAMMMRMTAMQM
+463 NISAMMMRMTALQM

-488 GTIGKTR
+488 GTVGKTK
-495 KGTVVARDAR
+495 KGTVVARDSQ

-514 AGAGVGAAVG
+514 AGAGAGAAVG
-524 STVTKTAGQQI
+524 STVTRTAGQQV
-535 AKKGARGFGA
+535 AKRGA
-545 AVGSTVTKTAGQQIA
+545 I
-560 KKGAMGFG
+560 GFG
-568 ARLLGGRLLGFL
+568 ARLLGSRLLGFL
-580 GGPWGLLA
+580 GGPWGLAL
-588 SIAIPALIE
+588 SIGIPLLIE
-597 VIGGL
+597 VIGSL
-602 TNSVDK
+602 TSSVDK
-608 NTAALTSEET
+608 NTEALNSDDN
-618 KASIQDRNQ
+618 KASIQERNQ
-627 QAFVDAVRSAIRDGF
+627 QAFVEAVRSAIRDGF

-650 VDGNEAGDFAPG
+650 VDGEPVGDFAPG
-662 GQQDFTGIS
+662 NSSDFTGIA
-671 LGLN
+671 LGIN

>member
-1 MIDRRSLVEVG
+1 MINSRSLVEVG
-12 VAMVLRD
+12 VAMVLKD

-40 TWNRGIQMSTSNAF
+40 TWNRGIQMSAANAF
-54 EFGKELVGG
+54 DFGKELVGG
-63 MARAYQYS
+63 MAKAYQYS

-105 TPLTAADIASG
+105 TPLTAKDIASG
-116 EKYLA
+116 ERYLA

-129 IERMIGP
+129 IEKMIGP

-145 MPLGQKGGVADL
+145 MPLGEKGGVADL
-157 VTNIMQTFNI
+157 MTNIMQTFNI

-251 GGGEMLKSLGIDPKT
+251 AGSTMLKSLGIDPAS
-266 LVDASGNLLR
+266 LVDSQGNLLR
-276 LDKIISIL
+276 LDKIITML
-284 GDKLRGKRGID
+284 GDKLRGRRGID

-319 WTGANKLTELMDKVA
+319 WSGTNKLTELMDKVNSA
-334 GASGTVENLTQ
+334 KGTVESLTQ

-360 NWENFIVT
+360 NWENFVVT
-368 AGSTLAEVFSP
+368 VGSTLAQVFNP
-379 VLKLGSGILKIINSM
+379 LLKFGSGLFKIINDI

-408 TGAVVGTLYQGFKFI
+408 TGALVGTLYQGFKFI
-423 QGTIKMISTF
+423 SGTIRMISTF
-433 QALATSETNGMAE
+433 QALATAETEGMAA
-446 GMVRTNVQAS
+446 GMTKTNVQAT
-456 ILEGHMR
+456 ILEGHLR
-463 NISAMMMRMTAMQM
+463 NISAMMMRMTALQM

-488 GTIGKTR
+488 GTVGKTK
-495 KGTVVARDAR
+495 KGTVVARDSQ

-514 AGAGVGAAVG
+514 AGAGAGAAVG
-524 STVTKTAGQQI
+524 STVTRTAGQQV
-535 AKKGARGFGA
+535 AKRGA
-545 AVGSTVTKTAGQQIA
+545 I
-560 KKGAMGFG
+560 GFG
-568 ARLLGGRLLGFL
+568 ARLLGSRLLGFL
-580 GGPWGLLA
+580 GGPLGLAL
-588 SIAIPALIE
+588 SIGIPLLIE
-597 VIGGL
+597 VIGSL
-602 TNSVDK
+602 TSSVDK
-608 NTAALTSEET
+608 NTEALNSDDN
-618 KASIQDRNQ
+618 KASIQERNQ
-627 QAFVDAVRSAIRDGF
+627 QAFVEAVRSAIRDGF

-650 VDGNEAGDFAPG
+650 VDGEPVGDFAPG
-662 GQQDFTGIS
+662 NSSDFTGIA
-671 LGLN
+671 LGIN

>member
-1 MIDRRSLVEVG
+1 MINSRSLVEVG
-12 VAMVLRD
+12 VAMVLKD

-40 TWNRGIQMSTSNAF
+40 TWNRGIQMSAANAF
-54 EFGKELVGG
+54 DFGKELVGG
-63 MARAYQYS
+63 MAKAYQYS

-105 TPLTAADIASG
+105 TPLTAKDIASG
-116 EKYLA
+116 ERYLA

-129 IERMIGP
+129 IEKMIGP

-145 MPLGQKGGVADL
+145 MPVGEKGGVADL
-157 VTNIMQTFNI
+157 MTNIMQTFNI

-183 TSANISLTDLA
+183 NSANISLTDLA

-251 GGGEMLKSLGIDPKT
+251 TGSTMLKSLGIDPAS
-266 LVDASGNLLR
+266 LVDSQGNLLR
-276 LDKIISIL
+276 LDKIITML
-284 GDKLRGKRGID
+284 GDKLRGRRGID

-319 WTGANKLTELMDKVA
+319 WSGTNKLTELMDKVNSA
-334 GASGTVENLTQ
+334 KGTVESLTQ

-360 NWENFIVT
+360 NWENFVVT
-368 AGSTLAEVFSP
+368 VGSTLAQVFNP
-379 VLKLGSGILKIINSM
+379 LLKFGSGLFKIINDI

-408 TGAVVGTLYQGFKFI
+408 TGALVGTLYQGFKFI
-423 QGTIKMISTF
+423 SGTIRMISTF
-433 QALATSETNGMAE
+433 QALATAGTEGMAA
-446 GMVRTNVQAS
+446 GMTKTNVQAT
-456 ILEGHMR
+456 ILEGHLR
-463 NISAMMMRMTAMQM
+463 NISAMMMRMTALQM

-488 GTIGKTR
+488 GTVGKTK
-495 KGTVVARDAR
+495 KGTVVARDSQ

-514 AGAGVGAAVG
+514 AGAGAGAAVG
-524 STVTKTAGQQI
+524 STVTRTAGQQV
-535 AKKGARGFGA
+535 AKRGA
-545 AVGSTVTKTAGQQIA
+545 I
-560 KKGAMGFG
+560 GFG
-568 ARLLGGRLLGFL
+568 ARLLGSRLLGFL
-580 GGPWGLLA
+580 GGPLGLAL
-588 SIAIPALIE
+588 SIGIPLLIE

-608 NTAALTSEET
+608 NTEALNSDDN
-618 KASIQDRNQ
+618 KASIQERNQ
-627 QAFVDAVRSAIRDGF
+627 QAFVEAVRSAIRDGF

-650 VDGNEAGDFAPG
+650 VDGEPVGDFAPG
-662 GQQDFTGIS
+662 NSSDFTGIA
-671 LGLN
+671 LGIN

>member
-1 MIDRRSLVEVG
+1 MINSRSLVEVG
-12 VAMVLRD
+12 VAMVLKD

-40 TWNRGIQMSTSNAF
+40 TWNRGIQMSAANAF
-54 EFGKELVGG
+54 DFGKELVGG
-63 MARAYQYS
+63 MAKAYQYS

-76 QVFLASKMSGANAAQ
+76 PVFLASKMSGANAAQ

-105 TPLTAADIASG
+105 TPLTAKDIASG

-129 IERMIGP
+129 IEKMIGP

-145 MPLGQKGGVADL
+145 MPVGEKGGVADL
-157 VTNIMQTFNI
+157 MTNIMQTFNI

-183 TSANISLTDLA
+183 NSANISLTDLA

-251 GGGEMLKSLGIDPKT
+251 TGSTMLKSLGIDPAS
-266 LVDASGNLLR
+266 LVDSQGNLLR
-276 LDKIISIL
+276 LDKIITML
-284 GDKLRGKRGID
+284 GDKLRGRRGID

-319 WTGANKLTELMDKVA
+319 WSGTNKLTELMDKVNSA
-334 GASGTVENLTQ
+334 KGTVENLTQ

-368 AGSTLAEVFSP
+368 AGSTLAKVFNP
-379 VLKLGSGILKIINSM
+379 LLKFGSGLLKIINDI
-394 QETWAGKFLVKVVA
+394 QETWAGKFLVKIVA
-408 TGAVVGTLYQGFKFI
+408 TGALVGTIYQGFKFI
-423 QGTIKMISTF
+423 SGTIRMISTF
-433 QALATSETNGMAE
+433 QALATAETEGMAA
-446 GMVRTNVQAS
+446 GMTKTNVQAT
-456 ILEGHMR
+456 ILEGHLR
-463 NISAMMMRMTAMQM
+463 NISAMMMRMTALQM

-488 GTIGKTR
+488 GTVGKTK
-495 KGTVVARDAR
+495 KGTVVARDSQ

-514 AGAGVGAAVG
+514 AGAGAGAAVG
-524 STVTKTAGQQI
+524 STVTRTAGQQV
-535 AKKGARGFGA
+535 AKRGA
-545 AVGSTVTKTAGQQIA
+545 I
-560 KKGAMGFG
+560 GFG
-568 ARLLGGRLLGFL
+568 ARLLGSRLLGFL
-580 GGPWGLLA
+580 GGPLGLAL
-588 SIAIPALIE
+588 SIGIPLLIE
-597 VIGGL
+597 VIGSL
-602 TNSVDK
+602 TSSVDK
-608 NTAALTSEET
+608 NTEALNSDDN
-618 KASIQDRNQ
+618 KASIQERNQ
-627 QAFVDAVRSAIRDGF
+627 QAFVEAVRSAIRDGF

-650 VDGNEAGDFAPG
+650 VDGEPVGDFAPG
-662 GQQDFTGIS
+662 NSSDFTGIA
-671 LGLN
+671 LGIN

>member
-1 MIDRRSLVEVG
+1 MINSRSLVEVG
-12 VAMVLRD
+12 VAMVLKD

-40 TWNRGIQMSTSNAF
+40 TWNRGIQMSAANAF
-54 EFGKELVGG
+54 DFGKELVGG
-63 MARAYQYS
+63 MAKAYQYS

-105 TPLTAADIASG
+105 TPLTAKDIASG
-116 EKYLA
+116 ERYLA

-129 IERMIGP
+129 IEKMIGP

-145 MPLGQKGGVADL
+145 MPLGEKGGVADL
-157 VTNIMQTFNI
+157 MTNIMQTFNI

-251 GGGEMLKSLGIDPKT
+251 AGSTMLKSLGIDPAS
-266 LVDASGNLLR
+266 LVDSQGNLLR
-276 LDKIISIL
+276 LDKIITML
-284 GDKLRGKRGID
+284 GDKLRGRRGID

-319 WTGANKLTELMDKVA
+319 WSGTNKLTELMDKVNSA
-334 GASGTVENLTQ
+334 KGTVESLTQ

-360 NWENFIVT
+360 NWENFVVT
-368 AGSTLAEVFSP
+368 VGSTLAQVFNP
-379 VLKLGSGILKIINSM
+379 LLKFGSGLFKVINDI

-408 TGAVVGTLYQGFKFI
+408 TGALVGTLYQGFKFI
-423 QGTIKMISTF
+423 SGTIRMISTF
-433 QALATSETNGMAE
+433 QALATAETEGMAA
-446 GMVRTNVQAS
+446 GMTKTNVQAT
-456 ILEGHMR
+456 ILEGHLR
-463 NISAMMMRMTAMQM
+463 NISAMMMRMTALQM

-488 GTIGKTR
+488 GTVGKTK
-495 KGTVVARDAR
+495 KGTVVARDSQ

-514 AGAGVGAAVG
+514 AGAGAGAAVG
-524 STVTKTAGQQI
+524 STVTRTAGQQV
-535 AKKGARGFGA
+535 AKRGA
-545 AVGSTVTKTAGQQIA
+545 I
-560 KKGAMGFG
+560 GFG
-568 ARLLGGRLLGFL
+568 ARLLGSRLLGFL
-580 GGPWGLLA
+580 GGPLGLAL
-588 SIAIPALIE
+588 SIGIPLLIE
-597 VIGGL
+597 VIGSL
-602 TNSVDK
+602 TSSVDK
-608 NTAALTSEET
+608 NTEALNSDDN
-618 KASIQDRNQ
+618 KASIQERNQ
-627 QAFVDAVRSAIRDGF
+627 QAFVEAVRSAIRDGF

-650 VDGNEAGDFAPG
+650 VDGEPVGDFTPG
-662 GQQDFTGIS
+662 NSSDFTGIA
-671 LGLN
+671 LGIN

>member
-1 MIDRRSLVEVG
+1 MINSRSLVEVG
-12 VAMVLRD
+12 VAMVLKD

-40 TWNRGIQMSTSNAF
+40 TWNRGIQMSAANAF
-54 EFGKELVGG
+54 DFGKELVGG
-63 MARAYQYS
+63 MAKAYQYS

-76 QVFLASKMSGANAAQ
+76 QVFLASKVSGANAAQ

-105 TPLTAADIASG
+105 TPLTAKDIASG
-116 EKYLA
+116 ERYLA

-129 IERMIGP
+129 IEKMIGP

-145 MPLGQKGGVADL
+145 MPVGEKGGVADL
-157 VTNIMQTFNI
+157 MTNIMQTFNI

-183 TSANISLTDLA
+183 NSANISLTDLA

-251 GGGEMLKSLGIDPKT
+251 AGSTMLKSLGIDPAS
-266 LVDASGNLLR
+266 LVDSQGNLLR
-276 LDKIISIL
+276 LDKIITML
-284 GDKLRGKRGID
+284 GDKLRGRRGID

-319 WTGANKLTELMDKVA
+319 WSGTNKLTELMDKVNSA
-334 GASGTVENLTQ
+334 KGTVESLTQ

-360 NWENFIVT
+360 NWENFVVT
-368 AGSTLAEVFSP
+368 VGSTLAQVFNP
-379 VLKLGSGILKIINSM
+379 LLKFGSGLFKIINDI

-408 TGAVVGTLYQGFKFI
+408 TGALVGTLYQGFKFI
-423 QGTIKMISTF
+423 SGTIRMISTF
-433 QALATSETNGMAE
+433 QALATAETEGMAA
-446 GMVRTNVQAS
+446 GMTKTNVQAT
-456 ILEGHMR
+456 ILEGHLR
-463 NISAMMMRMTAMQM
+463 NISAMMMRMTALQM

-488 GTIGKTR
+488 GTVGKTK
-495 KGTVVARDAR
+495 KGTVVARDSQ

-514 AGAGVGAAVG
+514 AGAGAGAAVG
-524 STVTKTAGQQI
+524 STVTRTAGQQV
-535 AKKGARGFGA
+535 AKRGA
-545 AVGSTVTKTAGQQIA
+545 I
-560 KKGAMGFG
+560 GFG
-568 ARLLGGRLLGFL
+568 ARLLGSRLLGFL
-580 GGPWGLLA
+580 GGPLGLAL
-588 SIAIPALIE
+588 SIGIPLLIE

-608 NTAALTSEET
+608 NTEALNSDDN
-618 KASIQDRNQ
+618 KASIQERNQ
-627 QAFVDAVRSAIRDGF
+627 QAFVEAVRSAIRDGF

-650 VDGNEAGDFAPG
+650 VDGEPVGDFAPG
-662 GQQDFTGIS
+662 NSSDFTGIA
-671 LGLN
+671 LGIN

>member
-1 MIDRRSLVEVG
+1 MINSRSLVEVG
-12 VAMVLRD
+12 VAMVLKD

-40 TWNRGIQMSTSNAF
+40 TWNRGIQMSAANAF
-54 EFGKELVGG
+54 DFGKELVGG
-63 MARAYQYS
+63 MAKAYQYS

-105 TPLTAADIASG
+105 TPLTAKDIASG
-116 EKYLA
+116 ERYLA

-129 IERMIGP
+129 IEKMIGP

-145 MPLGQKGGVADL
+145 MPLGEKGGVADL
-157 VTNIMQTFNI
+157 MTNIMQTFNI

-251 GGGEMLKSLGIDPKT
+251 AGSTMLKSLGIDPAS
-266 LVDASGNLLR
+266 LVDSQGNLLR
-276 LDKIISIL
+276 LDKIITML
-284 GDKLRGKRGID
+284 GDKLRGRRGID

-319 WTGANKLTELMDKVA
+319 WSGTNKLTELMDKVNSA
-334 GASGTVENLTQ
+334 KGTVESLTQ

-368 AGSTLAEVFSP
+368 AGSTLARVFNP
-379 VLKLGSGILKIINSM
+379 LLKFGSGLLKIINDI
-394 QETWAGKFLVKVVA
+394 QETWAGKFLVKIVA
-408 TGAVVGTLYQGFKFI
+408 TGALVGIIYQGFKFI
-423 QGTIKMISTF
+423 SGTIRMISTF
-433 QALATSETNGMAE
+433 QALATAETEGMAA
-446 GMVRTNVQAS
+446 GMTKTNVQAT
-456 ILEGHMR
+456 ILEGHLR
-463 NISAMMMRMTAMQM
+463 NISAMMMRMTALQM

-488 GTIGKTR
+488 GTVGKTK
-495 KGTVVARDAR
+495 KGTVVARDSQ

-514 AGAGVGAAVG
+514 AGAGAGAAVG
-524 STVTKTAGQQI
+524 STVTRTAGQQV
-535 AKKGARGFGA
+535 AKRGA
-545 AVGSTVTKTAGQQIA
+545 I
-560 KKGAMGFG
+560 GFG
-568 ARLLGGRLLGFL
+568 ARLLGSRLLGFL
-580 GGPWGLLA
+580 GGPLGLAL
-588 SIAIPALIE
+588 SIGIPLLIE

-608 NTAALTSEET
+608 NTEALNSDDN
-618 KASIQDRNQ
+618 KASIQERNQ
-627 QAFVDAVRSAIRDGF
+627 QAFVEAVRSAIRDGF

-650 VDGNEAGDFAPG
+650 VDGEPVGDFAPG
-662 GQQDFTGIS
+662 NSSDFTGIA
-671 LGLN
+671 LGIN

>member
-1 MIDRRSLVEVG
+1 MINSRSLVEVG
-12 VAMVLRD
+12 VAMVLKD

-40 TWNRGIQMSTSNAF
+40 TWNRGIQMSAANAF
-54 EFGKELVGG
+54 DFGKELVGG
-63 MARAYQYS
+63 MAKAYQYS

-91 QARLMQVAKEVNEV
+91 QARLMQIAKEVNEV
-105 TPLTAADIASG
+105 TPLTAKDIASG
-116 EKYLA
+116 ERYLA

-129 IERMIGP
+129 IEKMIGP

-145 MPLGQKGGVADL
+145 MPLGEKGGVADL
-157 VTNIMQTFNI
+157 MTNIMQTFNI

-251 GGGEMLKSLGIDPKT
+251 AGSTMLKSLGIDPAS
-266 LVDASGNLLR
+266 LVDSQGNLLR
-276 LDKIISIL
+276 LDKIITML
-284 GDKLRGKRGID
+284 GDKLRGRRGID
-295 ISSALFNIF
+295 VSSALFNIF

-319 WTGANKLTELMDKVA
+319 WSGTNKLTELMDKVNSA
-334 GASGTVENLTQ
+334 KGTVESLTQ

-360 NWENFIVT
+360 NWENFVVT
-368 AGSTLAEVFSP
+368 VGSTLAQVFNP
-379 VLKLGSGILKIINSM
+379 LLKFGSGLLKIINDI

-408 TGAVVGTLYQGFKFI
+408 TGALVGTLYQGFKFI
-423 QGTIKMISTF
+423 SGTIRMISTF
-433 QALATSETNGMAE
+433 QALATAETEGMAA
-446 GMVRTNVQAS
+446 GMTKTNVQAT
-456 ILEGHMR
+456 ILEGHLR
-463 NISAMMMRMTAMQM
+463 NISAMMMRMTALQM

-488 GTIGKTR
+488 GTVGKTK
-495 KGTVVARDAR
+495 KGTVVARDSQ

-514 AGAGVGAAVG
+514 AGAGAGAAVG
-524 STVTKTAGQQI
+524 STVTRTAGQQV
-535 AKKGARGFGA
+535 AKRGA
-545 AVGSTVTKTAGQQIA
+545 I
-560 KKGAMGFG
+560 GFG
-568 ARLLGGRLLGFL
+568 ARLLGSRLLGFL
-580 GGPWGLLA
+580 GGPLGLAL
-588 SIAIPALIE
+588 SIGIPLLIE

-608 NTAALTSEET
+608 NTEALNSDDN
-618 KASIQDRNQ
+618 KASIQERNQ
-627 QAFVDAVRSAIRDGF
+627 QAFVEAVRSAIRDGF

-650 VDGNEAGDFAPG
+650 VDGEPVGDFAPG
-662 GQQDFTGIS
+662 NSSDFTGIA
-671 LGLN
+671 LGIN

>member
-1 MIDRRSLVEVG
+1 MINSRSLVEVG
-12 VAMVLRD
+12 VAMVLKD

-40 TWNRGIQMSTSNAF
+40 TWNRGIQMSAANAF
-54 EFGKELVGG
+54 DFGKELVGG
-63 MARAYQYS
+63 MAKAYQYS

-105 TPLTAADIASG
+105 TPLTAKDIASG
-116 EKYLA
+116 ERYLA

-129 IERMIGP
+129 IEKMIGP

-145 MPLGQKGGVADL
+145 MPLGEKGGVADL
-157 VTNIMQTFNI
+157 MTNIMQTFNI

-172 TQVVDQLATAV
+172 TQVVDQLATVV

-251 GGGEMLKSLGIDPKT
+251 AGSTMLKSLGIDPAS
-266 LVDASGNLLR
+266 LVDSQGNLLR
-276 LDKIISIL
+276 LDKIITML
-284 GDKLRGKRGID
+284 GDKLRGRRGID

-319 WTGANKLTELMDKVA
+319 WSGTNKLTELMDKVNSA
-334 GASGTVENLTQ
+334 KGTVESLTQ

-360 NWENFIVT
+360 NWENFVVT
-368 AGSTLAEVFSP
+368 VGSTLAQVFNP
-379 VLKLGSGILKIINSM
+379 LLKFGSGLLKIINDI

-408 TGAVVGTLYQGFKFI
+408 TGALVGTLYQGFKFI
-423 QGTIKMISTF
+423 SGTIRMISTF
-433 QALATSETNGMAE
+433 QALATAETEGMAA
-446 GMVRTNVQAS
+446 GMTKTNVQAT
-456 ILEGHMR
+456 ILEGHLR
-463 NISAMMMRMTAMQM
+463 NISAMMMRMTALQM

-488 GTIGKTR
+488 GTVGKTK
-495 KGTVVARDAR
+495 KGTVVARDSQ

-514 AGAGVGAAVG
+514 AGAGAGAAVG
-524 STVTKTAGQQI
+524 STVTRTAGQQV
-535 AKKGARGFGA
+535 AKRGA
-545 AVGSTVTKTAGQQIA
+545 I
-560 KKGAMGFG
+560 GFG
-568 ARLLGGRLLGFL
+568 ARLLGSRLLGFL
-580 GGPWGLLA
+580 GGPLGLAL
-588 SIAIPALIE
+588 SIGIPLLIE

-608 NTAALTSEET
+608 NTEALNSDDN
-618 KASIQDRNQ
+618 KASIQERNQ
-627 QAFVDAVRSAIRDGF
+627 QAFVEAVRSAIRDGF

-650 VDGNEAGDFAPG
+650 VDGEPVGDFAPG
-662 GQQDFTGIS
+662 NSSDFTGIA
-671 LGLN
+671 LGIN

>member
-1 MIDRRSLVEVG
+1 MINSRSLVEVG
-12 VAMVLRD
+12 VAMVLKD

-40 TWNRGIQMSTSNAF
+40 TWNRGIQMSAANAF
-54 EFGKELVGG
+54 DFGKELVGG
-63 MARAYQYS
+63 MAKAYQYS

-76 QVFLASKMSGANAAQ
+76 QVFLASKISGANAAQ

-105 TPLTAADIASG
+105 TPLTAKDIASG
-116 EKYLA
+116 ERYLA

-129 IERMIGP
+129 IEKMIGP

-145 MPLGQKGGVADL
+145 MPVGEKGGVADL
-157 VTNIMQTFNI
+157 MTNIMQTFNI

-183 TSANISLTDLA
+183 NSANISLTDLA

-251 GGGEMLKSLGIDPKT
+251 AGSTMLKSLGIDPAS
-266 LVDASGNLLR
+266 LVDSQGNLLR
-276 LDKIISIL
+276 LDKIITIL
-284 GDKLRGKRGID
+284 GDKLRGRRGID

-319 WTGANKLTELMDKVA
+319 WSGTNKLTELMDKVNSA
-334 GASGTVENLTQ
+334 KGTVESLTQ

-360 NWENFIVT
+360 NWENFVVT
-368 AGSTLAEVFSP
+368 VGSTLAQVFNP
-379 VLKLGSGILKIINSM
+379 LLKFGSGLFKIINDI

-408 TGAVVGTLYQGFKFI
+408 TGALVGTLYQGFKFI
-423 QGTIKMISTF
+423 SGTIRMISTF
-433 QALATSETNGMAE
+433 QALATAETEGMAA
-446 GMVRTNVQAS
+446 GMTKTNVQAT
-456 ILEGHMR
+456 ILEGHLR
-463 NISAMMMRMTAMQM
+463 NISAMMMRMTALQM

-488 GTIGKTR
+488 GTVGKTK
-495 KGTVVARDAR
+495 KGTVVARDSQ

-514 AGAGVGAAVG
+514 AGAGAGAAVG
-524 STVTKTAGQQI
+524 STVTRTAGQQV
-535 AKKGARGFGA
+535 AKRGA
-545 AVGSTVTKTAGQQIA
+545 I
-560 KKGAMGFG
+560 GFG
-568 ARLLGGRLLGFL
+568 ARLLGSRLLGFL
-580 GGPWGLLA
+580 GGPLGLAL
-588 SIAIPALIE
+588 SIGIPLLIE

-608 NTAALTSEET
+608 NTEALNSDDN
-618 KASIQDRNQ
+618 KASIQERNQ
-627 QAFVDAVRSAIRDGF
+627 QAFVEAVRSAIRDGF

-650 VDGNEAGDFAPG
+650 VDGEPVGDFAPG
-662 GQQDFTGIS
+662 NSSDFTGIA
-671 LGLN
+671 LGIN

>member
-1 MIDRRSLVEVG
+1 MINSRSLVEVG
-12 VAMVLRD
+12 VAMVLKD

-40 TWNRGIQMSTSNAF
+40 TWNRGIQMSAANAF
-54 EFGKELVGG
+54 DFGKELVGG
-63 MARAYQYS
+63 MAKAYQYS

-105 TPLTAADIASG
+105 TPLTAKDIASG
-116 EKYLA
+116 ERYLA

-129 IERMIGP
+129 IEKMIGP

-145 MPLGQKGGVADL
+145 MPIGEKGGVADL
-157 VTNIMQTFNI
+157 MTNIMQTFNI

-183 TSANISLTDLA
+183 NSANISLTDLA

-251 GGGEMLKSLGIDPKT
+251 TGSTMLKSLGIDPAS
-266 LVDASGNLLR
+266 LVDSQGNLLR
-276 LDKIISIL
+276 LDKIITML
-284 GDKLRGKRGID
+284 GDKLRGRRGID

-319 WTGANKLTELMDKVA
+319 WSGTNKLTELMDKVNSA
-334 GASGTVENLTQ
+334 KGTVESLTQ

-368 AGSTLAEVFSP
+368 AGSTLAQVFNP
-379 VLKLGSGILKIINSM
+379 LLKFGSGLFKIINDI

-408 TGAVVGTLYQGFKFI
+408 TGALVGTLYQGFKFI
-423 QGTIKMISTF
+423 SGTIRMISTF
-433 QALATSETNGMAE
+433 QALATAETEGMAA
-446 GMVRTNVQAS
+446 GMTKTNVQAT
-456 ILEGHMR
+456 ILEGHLR
-463 NISAMMMRMTAMQM
+463 NISAMMMRMTALQM

-488 GTIGKTR
+488 GTVGKTK
-495 KGTVVARDAR
+495 KGTVVARDSQ

-514 AGAGVGAAVG
+514 AGAGAGAAVG
-524 STVTKTAGQQI
+524 STVTRTAGQQV
-535 AKKGARGFGA
+535 AKRGA
-545 AVGSTVTKTAGQQIA
+545 I
-560 KKGAMGFG
+560 GFG
-568 ARLLGGRLLGFL
+568 ARLLGSRLLGFL
-580 GGPWGLLA
+580 GGPLGLAL
-588 SIAIPALIE
+588 SIGIPLLIE

-608 NTAALTSEET
+608 NTEALNSDDN
-618 KASIQDRNQ
+618 KASIQERNQ
-627 QAFVDAVRSAIRDGF
+627 QAFVEAVRSAIRDGF

-650 VDGNEAGDFAPG
+650 VDGEPVGDFAPG
-662 GQQDFTGIS
+662 NSSDFTGIA
-671 LGLN
+671 LGIN

>member
-1 MIDRRSLVEVG
+1 MINSRSLVEVG
-12 VAMVLRD
+12 VAMVLKD

-40 TWNRGIQMSTSNAF
+40 TWNRGIQMSAANAF
-54 EFGKELVGG
+54 DFGKELVGG
-63 MARAYQYS
+63 MAKAYQYS

-76 QVFLASKMSGANAAQ
+76 QVFLASRMSGANAAQ

-105 TPLTAADIASG
+105 TPLTAKDIASG

-129 IERMIGP
+129 IEKMIGP

-145 MPLGQKGGVADL
+145 MPLGEKGGVADL
-157 VTNIMQTFNI
+157 MTNIMQTFNI

-251 GGGEMLKSLGIDPKT
+251 AGSTMLKSLGIDPAS
-266 LVDASGNLLR
+266 LVDSQGNLLR
-276 LDKIISIL
+276 LDKIITML
-284 GDKLRGKRGID
+284 GDKLRGRRGID

-319 WTGANKLTELMDKVA
+319 WSGTNKLTELMDKVNSA
-334 GASGTVENLTQ
+334 KGTVESLTQ

-360 NWENFIVT
+360 NWENFVVT
-368 AGSTLAEVFSP
+368 VGSTLAKVFNP
-379 VLKLGSGILKIINSM
+379 LLKFGSGLLKIINDI

-408 TGAVVGTLYQGFKFI
+408 TGALVGTLYQGFKFI
-423 QGTIKMISTF
+423 SGTIRMISTF
-433 QALATSETNGMAE
+433 QALATAETEGMAA
-446 GMVRTNVQAS
+446 GMTKTNVQAT
-456 ILEGHMR
+456 ILEGHLR
-463 NISAMMMRMTAMQM
+463 NISAMMMRMTALQM

-488 GTIGKTR
+488 GTVGKTK
-495 KGTVVARDAR
+495 KGTVVARDSQ

-514 AGAGVGAAVG
+514 AGAGAGAAVG
-524 STVTKTAGQQI
+524 STVTRTAGQQV
-535 AKKGARGFGA
+535 AKRGA
-545 AVGSTVTKTAGQQIA
+545 I
-560 KKGAMGFG
+560 GFG
-568 ARLLGGRLLGFL
+568 ARLLGSRLLGFL
-580 GGPWGLLA
+580 GGPLGLAL
-588 SIAIPALIE
+588 SIGIPLLIE

-608 NTAALTSEET
+608 NTEALNSDDN
-618 KASIQDRNQ
+618 KASIQERNQ
-627 QAFVDAVRSAIRDGF
+627 QAFVEAVRSAIRDGF

-650 VDGNEAGDFAPG
+650 VDGEPVGDFAPG
-662 GQQDFTGIS
+662 NSSDFTGIA
-671 LGLN
+671 LGIN

>member
-1 MIDRRSLVEVG
+1 MINSRSLVEVG
-12 VAMVLRD
+12 VAMVLKD

-40 TWNRGIQMSTSNAF
+40 TWNRGIQMSAANAF
-54 EFGKELVGG
+54 DFGKELVGG
-63 MARAYQYS
+63 MAKAYQYS

-105 TPLTAADIASG
+105 TPLTAKDIASG
-116 EKYLA
+116 ERYLA

-129 IERMIGP
+129 IEKMIGP
-136 AAKLASIFS
+136 AAKLASIFN

-172 TQVVDQLATAV
+172 TRVVDQLATAV

-251 GGGEMLKSLGIDPKT
+251 AGSTMLKSLGIDPAS
-266 LVDASGNLLR
+266 LVDSQGNLLR
-276 LDKIISIL
+276 LDKIITML
-284 GDKLRGKRGID
+284 GDKLRGRRGID

-319 WTGANKLTELMDKVA
+319 WSGTNKLTELMDKVNSA
-334 GASGTVENLTQ
+334 KGTVESLTQ

-360 NWENFIVT
+360 NWENFVVT
-368 AGSTLAEVFSP
+368 VGSTLAQVFNP
-379 VLKLGSGILKIINSM
+379 LLKFGSGLLKIINDI

-408 TGAVVGTLYQGFKFI
+408 TGALVGTLYQGFKFI
-423 QGTIKMISTF
+423 SGTIRMISTF
-433 QALATSETNGMAE
+433 QALATAETEGMAA
-446 GMVRTNVQAS
+446 GMTKTNVQAT
-456 ILEGHMR
+456 ILEGHLR
-463 NISAMMMRMTAMQM
+463 NISAMMMRMTALQM

-488 GTIGKTR
+488 GTVGKTK
-495 KGTVVARDAR
+495 KGTVVARDSQ

-514 AGAGVGAAVG
+514 AGAGAGAAVG
-524 STVTKTAGQQI
+524 STVTRTAGQQV
-535 AKKGARGFGA
+535 AKRGA
-545 AVGSTVTKTAGQQIA
+545 I
-560 KKGAMGFG
+560 GFG
-568 ARLLGGRLLGFL
+568 ARLLGSRLLGFL
-580 GGPWGLLA
+580 GGPLGLAL
-588 SIAIPALIE
+588 SIGIPLLIE

-608 NTAALTSEET
+608 NTEALNSDDN
-618 KASIQDRNQ
+618 KASIQERNQ
-627 QAFVDAVRSAIRDGF
+627 QAFVEAVRSAIRDGF

-650 VDGNEAGDFAPG
+650 VDGEPVGDFAPG
-662 GQQDFTGIS
+662 NSSDFTGIA
-671 LGLN
+671 LGIN

>member
-1 MIDRRSLVEVG
+1 MINSRSLVEVG
-12 VAMVLRD
+12 VAMVLKD

-40 TWNRGIQMSTSNAF
+40 TWNRGIQMSAANAF
-54 EFGKELVGG
+54 DFGKELVGG
-63 MARAYQYS
+63 MAKAYQYS

-76 QVFLASKMSGANAAQ
+76 QVFLASKVSGANAAQ

-105 TPLTAADIASG
+105 TPLTAKDIASG
-116 EKYLA
+116 ERYLA

-129 IERMIGP
+129 IEKMIGP

-145 MPLGQKGGVADL
+145 MPVGEKGGVADL
-157 VTNIMQTFNI
+157 MTNIMQTFHI

-183 TSANISLTDLA
+183 NSANISLTDLA

-251 GGGEMLKSLGIDPKT
+251 AGSTMLKSLGIDPAS
-266 LVDASGNLLR
+266 LVDSQGNLLR
-276 LDKIISIL
+276 LDKIITML
-284 GDKLRGKRGID
+284 GDKLRGRRGID

-319 WTGANKLTELMDKVA
+319 WSGTNKLTELMDKVNSA
-334 GASGTVENLTQ
+334 KGTVESLTQ

-360 NWENFIVT
+360 NWENFVVT
-368 AGSTLAEVFSP
+368 VGSTLAQVFNP
-379 VLKLGSGILKIINSM
+379 LLKFGSGLFKIINDI

-408 TGAVVGTLYQGFKFI
+408 TGALVGTLYQGFKFI
-423 QGTIKMISTF
+423 SGTIRMISTF
-433 QALATSETNGMAE
+433 QALATAETEGMAA
-446 GMVRTNVQAS
+446 GMTKTNVQAT
-456 ILEGHMR
+456 ILEGHLR
-463 NISAMMMRMTAMQM
+463 NISAMMMRMTALQM

-488 GTIGKTR
+488 GTVGKTK
-495 KGTVVARDAR
+495 KGTVVARDSQ

-514 AGAGVGAAVG
+514 AGAGAGAAVG
-524 STVTKTAGQQI
+524 STVTRTAGQQV
-535 AKKGARGFGA
+535 AKRGA
-545 AVGSTVTKTAGQQIA
+545 I
-560 KKGAMGFG
+560 GFG
-568 ARLLGGRLLGFL
+568 ARLLGSRLLGFL
-580 GGPWGLLA
+580 GGPLGLAL
-588 SIAIPALIE
+588 SIGIPLLIE
-597 VIGGL
+597 VIGSL
-602 TNSVDK
+602 TSSVDK
-608 NTAALTSEET
+608 NTEALNSDDN
-618 KASIQDRNQ
+618 KASIQERNQ
-627 QAFVDAVRSAIRDGF
+627 QAFVEAVRSAIRDGF

-650 VDGNEAGDFAPG
+650 VDGEPVGDFAPG
-662 GQQDFTGIS
+662 NSSDFTGIA
-671 LGLN
+671 LGIN

>member
-1 MIDRRSLVEVG
+1 MINSRSLVEVG
-12 VAMVLRD
+12 VAMVLKD

-40 TWNRGIQMSTSNAF
+40 TWNRGIQMSAANAF
-54 EFGKELVGG
+54 DFGKELVGG
-63 MARAYQYS
+63 MAKAYQYS

-105 TPLTAADIASG
+105 TPLTAKDIASG
-116 EKYLA
+116 ERYLA

-129 IERMIGP
+129 IEKMIGP

-145 MPLGQKGGVADL
+145 MPLGEKGGVADL
-157 VTNIMQTFNI
+157 MTNIMQTFNI

-251 GGGEMLKSLGIDPKT
+251 AGSTMLKSLGIDPAS
-266 LVDASGNLLR
+266 LVDSQGNLLR
-276 LDKIISIL
+276 LDKIITML
-284 GDKLRGKRGID
+284 GDKLRGRRGID

-319 WTGANKLTELMDKVA
+319 WSGTNKFTELMDKVNSA
-334 GASGTVENLTQ
+334 KGTVENLTQ

-368 AGSTLAEVFSP
+368 AGSTLAKVFNP
-379 VLKLGSGILKIINSM
+379 LLKFGSGLLKIINDI
-394 QETWAGKFLVKVVA
+394 QETWAGKFLVKIVA
-408 TGAVVGTLYQGFKFI
+408 TGALVGTIYQGFKFI
-423 QGTIKMISTF
+423 SGTIRMISTF
-433 QALATSETNGMAE
+433 QALATAETEGMAA
-446 GMVRTNVQAS
+446 GMTKTNVQAT
-456 ILEGHMR
+456 ILEGHLR
-463 NISAMMMRMTAMQM
+463 NISAMMMRMTALQM

-488 GTIGKTR
+488 GTVGKTK
-495 KGTVVARDAR
+495 KGTVVARDSQ

-514 AGAGVGAAVG
+514 AGAGAGAAVG
-524 STVTKTAGQQI
+524 STVTRTAGQQV
-535 AKKGARGFGA
+535 AKRGA
-545 AVGSTVTKTAGQQIA
+545 I
-560 KKGAMGFG
+560 GFG
-568 ARLLGGRLLGFL
+568 ARLLGSRLLGFL
-580 GGPWGLLA
+580 GGPLGLAL
-588 SIAIPALIE
+588 SIGIPLLIE
-597 VIGGL
+597 VIGSL
-602 TNSVDK
+602 TSSVDK
-608 NTAALTSEET
+608 NTEALNSDDN
-618 KASIQDRNQ
+618 KASIQERNQ
-627 QAFVDAVRSAIRDGF
+627 QAFVEAVRSAIRDGF

-650 VDGNEAGDFAPG
+650 VDGEPVGDFAPG
-662 GQQDFTGIS
+662 NSSDFTGIA
-671 LGLN
+671 LGIN

>member
-1 MIDRRSLVEVG
+1 MINSRSLVEVG
-12 VAMVLRD
+12 VAMVLKD

-40 TWNRGIQMSTSNAF
+40 TWNRGIQMSAANAF
-54 EFGKELVGG
+54 DFGKELVGG
-63 MARAYQYS
+63 MAKAYQYS

-105 TPLTAADIASG
+105 TPLTAKDIASG
-116 EKYLA
+116 ERYLA

-129 IERMIGP
+129 IEKMIGP

-145 MPLGQKGGVADL
+145 MPLGEKGGVADL
-157 VTNIMQTFNI
+157 MTNIMQTFNI

-251 GGGEMLKSLGIDPKT
+251 AGSTMLKSLGIDPAS
-266 LVDASGNLLR
+266 LVDSQGNLLR
-276 LDKIISIL
+276 LDKIITML
-284 GDKLRGKRGID
+284 GDKLRGRRGID

-319 WTGANKLTELMDKVA
+319 WSGTNKLTELMDKVNSA
-334 GASGTVENLTQ
+334 KGTVESLTQ

-360 NWENFIVT
+360 NWENFVVT
-368 AGSTLAEVFSP
+368 VGSTLAQVFNP
-379 VLKLGSGILKIINSM
+379 LLKFGSGLFKIINDI

-408 TGAVVGTLYQGFKFI
+408 TGALVGTIYQGFKFI
-423 QGTIKMISTF
+423 SGTIRMISTF
-433 QALATSETNGMAE
+433 QALATAETEGMAA
-446 GMVRTNVQAS
+446 GMTKTNVQAT
-456 ILEGHMR
+456 ILEGHLR
-463 NISAMMMRMTAMQM
+463 NISAMMMMMTALQM

-488 GTIGKTR
+488 GTVGRTK
-495 KGTVVARDAR
+495 KGTVVARDSQ

-514 AGAGVGAAVG
+514 AGAGAGAAVG
-524 STVTKTAGQQI
+524 STVTRTAGQQV
-535 AKKGARGFGA
+535 ARRGA
-545 AVGSTVTKTAGQQIA
+545 I
-560 KKGAMGFG
+560 GFG
-568 ARLLGGRLLGFL
+568 ARLLGSRLLGFL
-580 GGPWGLLA
+580 GGPLGLAL
-588 SIAIPALIE
+588 SIGIPLLIE

-602 TNSVDK
+602 TSSVDK
-608 NTAALTSEET
+608 NTEALNSDDN
-618 KASIQDRNQ
+618 KASIQERNQ
-627 QAFVDAVRSAIRDGF
+627 QAFVEAVRSAIRDGF

-650 VDGNEAGDFAPG
+650 VDGEPVGDFAPG
-662 GQQDFTGIS
+662 NSSDFTGIA
-671 LGLN
+671 LGIN

>member
-1 MIDRRSLVEVG
+1 MINSRSLVEVG
-12 VAMVLRD
+12 VAMVLKD

-40 TWNRGIQMSTSNAF
+40 TWNRGIQMSAANAF
-54 EFGKELVGG
+54 DFGKELVGG
-63 MARAYQYS
+63 MAKAYQYS

-105 TPLTAADIASG
+105 TPLTAKDIASG
-116 EKYLA
+116 ERYLA

-129 IERMIGP
+129 IEKMIGP

-145 MPLGQKGGVADL
+145 MPLGEKGGVADL
-157 VTNIMQTFNI
+157 MTNIMQTFNI

-251 GGGEMLKSLGIDPKT
+251 AGSTMLKSLGIDPAS
-266 LVDASGNLLR
+266 LVDSQGNLLR
-276 LDKIISIL
+276 LDKIITML
-284 GDKLRGKRGID
+284 GDKLRGRRGID

-319 WTGANKLTELMDKVA
+319 WSGTNKLTELMDKVNSA
-334 GASGTVENLTQ
+334 KGTVESLTQ

-360 NWENFIVT
+360 NWENFVVT
-368 AGSTLAEVFSP
+368 VGSTLAQVFNP
-379 VLKLGSGILKIINSM
+379 LLKFGSGLLKIINDI

-408 TGAVVGTLYQGFKFI
+408 TGALVGTLYQGFKFI
-423 QGTIKMISTF
+423 SGTIRMISTF
-433 QALATSETNGMAE
+433 QALATAETEGMAA
-446 GMVRTNVQAS
+446 GMTKTNVQAT
-456 ILEGHMR
+456 ILEGHLR
-463 NISAMMMRMTAMQM
+463 NISAMMMRMTALQM

-488 GTIGKTR
+488 GTVGKTK
-495 KGTVVARDAR
+495 KGTVVARDSQ

-514 AGAGVGAAVG
+514 AGAGAGASVG
-524 STVTKTAGQQI
+524 STVTRTAGQQV
-535 AKKGARGFGA
+535 AKRGA
-545 AVGSTVTKTAGQQIA
+545 I
-560 KKGAMGFG
+560 GFG
-568 ARLLGGRLLGFL
+568 ARLLGSRLLGFL
-580 GGPWGLLA
+580 GGPLGLAL
-588 SIAIPALIE
+588 SIGIPLLIE

-608 NTAALTSEET
+608 NTEALNSDDN
-618 KASIQDRNQ
+618 KASIQERNQ
-627 QAFVDAVRSAIRDGF
+627 QAFVEAVRSAIRDGF

-650 VDGNEAGDFAPG
+650 VDGEPVGDFAPG
-662 GQQDFTGIS
+662 NSSDFTGIA
-671 LGLN
+671 LGIN

>member
-1 MIDRRSLVEVG
+1 MINSRSLVEVG
-12 VAMVLRD
+12 VAMVLKD

-40 TWNRGIQMSTSNAF
+40 TWNRGIQMSAANAF
-54 EFGKELVGG
+54 DFGKELVGG
-63 MARAYQYS
+63 MAKAYQYS

-105 TPLTAADIASG
+105 TPLTAKDIASG
-116 EKYLA
+116 ERYLA

-129 IERMIGP
+129 IEKMIGP

-145 MPLGQKGGVADL
+145 MPLGEKGGVADL
-157 VTNIMQTFNI
+157 MTNIMQTFNI

-183 TSANISLTDLA
+183 SSANISLTDLA

-251 GGGEMLKSLGIDPKT
+251 AGSTMLKSLGIDPAS
-266 LVDASGNLLR
+266 LVDSQGNLLR
-276 LDKIISIL
+276 LDKIITML
-284 GDKLRGKRGID
+284 GDKLRGRRGID

-319 WTGANKLTELMDKVA
+319 WSGTNKLTELMDKVNSA
-334 GASGTVENLTQ
+334 KGTVESLAQ

-360 NWENFIVT
+360 NWENFVVT
-368 AGSTLAEVFSP
+368 VGSTLAQVFNP
-379 VLKLGSGILKIINSM
+379 LLKFGSGLLKIINDI

-408 TGAVVGTLYQGFKFI
+408 TGALVGTLYQGFKFI
-423 QGTIKMISTF
+423 SGTIRMISTF
-433 QALATSETNGMAE
+433 QALATAETEGMAA
-446 GMVRTNVQAS
+446 GMTKTNVQAT
-456 ILEGHMR
+456 ILEGHLR
-463 NISAMMMRMTAMQM
+463 NISAMMMRMTALQM

-488 GTIGKTR
+488 GTVGKTK
-495 KGTVVARDAR
+495 KGTVVARDSQ

-514 AGAGVGAAVG
+514 AGAGAGAAVG
-524 STVTKTAGQQI
+524 STVTRTAGQQV
-535 AKKGARGFGA
+535 AKRGA
-545 AVGSTVTKTAGQQIA
+545 I
-560 KKGAMGFG
+560 GFG
-568 ARLLGGRLLGFL
+568 ARLLGSRLLGFL
-580 GGPWGLLA
+580 GGPLGLAL
-588 SIAIPALIE
+588 SIGIPLLIE
-597 VIGGL
+597 VIGSL
-602 TNSVDK
+602 TSSVDK
-608 NTAALTSEET
+608 NTEALNSDDN
-618 KASIQDRNQ
+618 KASIQERNQ
-627 QAFVDAVRSAIRDGF
+627 QAFVEAVRSAIRDGF

-650 VDGNEAGDFAPG
+650 VDGEPVGDFAPG
-662 GQQDFTGIS
+662 NSSDFTGIA
-671 LGLN
+671 LGIN

>member
-1 MIDRRSLVEVG
+1 MINSRSLVEVG
-12 VAMVLRD
+12 VAMVLKD

-40 TWNRGIQMSTSNAF
+40 TWNRGIQMSAANAF
-54 EFGKELVGG
+54 DFGKELVGG
-63 MARAYQYS
+63 MAKAYQYS

-105 TPLTAADIASG
+105 TPLTAKDIASG
-116 EKYLA
+116 ERYLA

-129 IERMIGP
+129 IEKMIGP

-145 MPLGQKGGVADL
+145 MTLGEKGGVADL
-157 VTNIMQTFNI
+157 MTNIMQTFNI

-251 GGGEMLKSLGIDPKT
+251 AGSTMLKSLGIDPAS
-266 LVDASGNLLR
+266 LVDSQGNLLR
-276 LDKIISIL
+276 LDKIITML
-284 GDKLRGKRGID
+284 GDKLRGRRGID

-319 WTGANKLTELMDKVA
+319 WSGTNKLTELMDKVNSA
-334 GASGTVENLTQ
+334 KGTVESLTQ

-360 NWENFIVT
+360 NWENFVVT
-368 AGSTLAEVFSP
+368 VGSTLAQVFNP
-379 VLKLGSGILKIINSM
+379 LLKFGSGLLKIINDI

-408 TGAVVGTLYQGFKFI
+408 TGALVGTLYQGFKFI
-423 QGTIKMISTF
+423 SGTIRMISTF
-433 QALATSETNGMAE
+433 QALATAETEGMAA
-446 GMVRTNVQAS
+446 GMTKTNVQAT
-456 ILEGHMR
+456 ILEGHLR
-463 NISAMMMRMTAMQM
+463 NISAMMMRMTALQM

-488 GTIGKTR
+488 GTVGKTK
-495 KGTVVARDAR
+495 KGTVVARDSQ

-514 AGAGVGAAVG
+514 AGAGAGAAVG
-524 STVTKTAGQQI
+524 STVTRTAGQQV
-535 AKKGARGFGA
+535 AKRGA
-545 AVGSTVTKTAGQQIA
+545 I
-560 KKGAMGFG
+560 GFG
-568 ARLLGGRLLGFL
+568 ARLLGSRLLGFL
-580 GGPWGLLA
+580 GGPLGLAL
-588 SIAIPALIE
+588 SIGIPLLIE

-608 NTAALTSEET
+608 NTEALNSDDN
-618 KASIQDRNQ
+618 KASIQERNQ
-627 QAFVDAVRSAIRDGF
+627 QAFVEAVRSAIRDGF

-650 VDGNEAGDFAPG
+650 VDGEPVGDFAPG
-662 GQQDFTGIS
+662 NSSDFTGIA
-671 LGLN
+671 LGIN